1 MTRDEDMSNILI
13 GKISTAGRSG
23 PAKAVKVYE
32 SPDCICLEVRIPL
45 PGYTVTGSMGCEV
58 FLFREGFEEVTV
70 HVGLPDDDWFLFCAE
85 ASKKTIFCV
94 YMRANRLET
103 A

>member
-13 GKISTAGRSG
+13 GEISINGQAS

-32 SPDCICLEVRIPL
+32 SAGCICLEVRIPVS
-45 PGYTVTGSMGCEV
+45 GYTVAGSMGCKV
-58 FLFREGFEEVTV
+58 FLFREGSEEVTV
-70 HVGLPDDDWFLFCAE
+70 HVGLPEDDWILFCAE
-85 ASKKTIFCV
+85 ASKRTVFCV
-94 YMRANRLET
+94 YMRENRWET